1 MPRKKQ
7 TVQKQKR
14 HKTYRE
20 GEMSGA
26 ASDIKPKGFFS
37 LFSNYRVFAG
47 IGVIAIVGGLI
58 FTALYQ
64 GGNNGRN
71 PDTGSVR
78 GEDVIRKTPQAG
90 EDAETP
96 TTGASA
102 NIKQYTAAPAMT
114 IDPNKTY
121 VATIKTAK
129 GEIKIELDAKA
140 APQTVN
146 NFVFLAK
153 DGYYNG
159 VTFHRVLPDLL
170 AQTGDPTGTGSG
182 GPGYDL
188 PVEKTSEPF
197 TAGVIAMAKPQEAGA
212 PNNGSQFFIMLADE
226 PTFEGDFTAFGKVTD
241 GLDVLR
247 DLTPRDPQV
256 DENPEP
262 GDRIESIEISET

>member
-14 HKTYRE
+14 HKTYGE

-37 LFSNYRVFAG
+37 LFGNYKIFAA

-64 GGNNGRN
+64 GGGAVRN
-71 PDTGSVR
+71 PGTGSVR
-78 GEDVIRKTPQAG
+78 GDDPIRTTPEAG
-90 EDAETP
+90 GTT
-96 TTGASA
+96 TTGASST
-102 NIKQYTAAPAMT
+102 IKQYTTAPPMT
-114 IDPNKTY
+114 IDTTKTY
-121 VATIKTAK
+121 VATIKTDK
-129 GEIKIELDAKA
+129 GDVTIELNAQA

-146 NFVFLAK
+146 NFVFLAQ
-153 DGYYNG
+153 DGYYDG

-170 AQTGDPTGTGSG
+170 AQSGDPTGTGSG

-188 PVEKTSEPF
+188 PVEKTNESF

-212 PNNGSQFFIMLADE
+212 ANNGSQFFIMLTDE
-226 PTFEGDFTAFGKVTD
+226 PAYDGDFTAFGKVTA
-241 GLDVLR
+241 GLDVLES
-247 DLTPRDPQV
+247 LTPRNPQA
-256 DENPEP
+256 DQNPEP
-262 GDRIESIEISET
+262 GDRIVSIEISEAQS

>member
-14 HKTYRE
+14 HKVYGE

-37 LFSNYRVFAG
+37 LFGNYKLFAA
-47 IGVIAIVGGLI
+47 IGTIAIIGGLV

-64 GGNNGRN
+64 GGNSGRN

-78 GEDVIRKTPQAG
+78 GEGVQR
-90 EDAETP
+90 ETP
-96 TTGASA
+96 EAGATTTTGASS
-102 NIKQYTAAPAMT
+102 NIKQYTAAPVMS
-114 IDPNKTY
+114 IDTNKTY

-129 GEIKIELDAKA
+129 GEVKVELDAKA

-153 DGYYNG
+153 DGYYDG

-170 AQTGDPTGTGSG
+170 AQSGDPTGTGSG

-188 PVEKTSEPF
+188 PIEKTSEPF
-197 TAGVIAMAKPQEAGA
+197 TEGVIAMAKPQEAGA
-212 PNNGSQFFIMLADE
+212 PNNGSQFFIMLAEE
-226 PTFEGDFTAFGKVTD
+226 PTFDGDYTAFGKVTD
-241 GLDVLR
+241 GLDILR
-247 DLTPRDPQV
+247 SLTPRDPQT
-256 DENPEP
+256 DQNPDP
-262 GDRIESIEISET
+262 GDRIESIEITET